1 MLELT
6 IVSETGQRVRR
17 LELSPGTSLKIGRAR
32 ECDIRVATPT
42 VSRHHAEVA
51 AVGPVD
57 DEDEPAWIFRDVG
70 STHGS
75 YVNGARVCE
84 VPVTPG
90 LRVRIGPMELR
101 FDNLASRIG
110 RELDQMLE
118 EEEARS
124 GPVRIEIIGREGRRV
139 APLDETMI

>member
-6 IVSETGQRVRR
+6 IVSETGQSVRKI
-17 LELSPGTSLKIGRAR
+17 ELSPGTSLQIGRAR

-51 AVGPVD
+51 AG
-57 DEDEPAWIFRDVG
+57 ESGWTFRDLG

-75 YVNGARVCE
+75 FVNGERVGE
-84 VPVTPG
+84 VPVSPG
-90 LRVRIGPMELR
+90 LRVRIGPIRLE

-110 RELDQMLE
+110 RELDRLLE
-118 EEEARS
+118 EDDSRA
-124 GPVRIEIIGREGRRV
+124 GPARIEIIGRDGRRT
-139 APLDETMI
+139 AALDETMT

>member
-6 IVSETGQRVRR
+6 IVSEAGQAVRKI
-17 LELSPGTSLKIGRAR
+17 ELSPGTSLRIGRAR

-42 VSRHHAEVA
+42 VSRRHAEVA
-51 AVGPVD
+51 AG
-57 DEDEPAWIFRDVG
+57 ESGWTFRDMG

-75 YVNGARVCE
+75 FVNGERVGE

-90 LRVRIGPMELR
+90 LRVRIGPIRLE

-110 RELDQMLE
+110 RELDELLE
-118 EEEARS
+118 EDESRA
-124 GPVRIEIIGREGRRV
+124 GPAQIEIIGRDGRRT
-139 APLDETMI
+139 AALDETMM

>member
-6 IVSETGQRVRR
+6 IVSEAGQAVRKI
-17 LELSPGTSLKIGRAR
+17 ELSPGTSLRIGRAR

-42 VSRHHAEVA
+42 VSRRHAEVA
-51 AVGPVD
+51 AGD
-57 DEDEPAWIFRDVG
+57 TGWTFRDLG

-75 YVNGARVCE
+75 FVNGERINE

-90 LRVRIGPMELR
+90 LRVRIGPVRLE

-110 RELDQMLE
+110 RELDQLLE
-118 EEEARS
+118 EDESRA
-124 GPVRIEIIGREGRRV
+124 GPAQVEIIGRDGRRSH
-139 APLDETMI
+139 ALDETMM